1 MNEYV
6 QLLLNA
12 FFVGLGSALGS
23 YFANKHLIEKLEKN
37 LKKINKVLSKW

>member
-23 YFANKHLIEKLEKN
+23 YFANKHLIDKLEKS
-37 LKKINKVLSKW
+37 LKRLNKVIR